1 MVLGSVSSVP
11 PAANCSNRNPAPV
24 YQVVAISTR

>member
-1 MVLGSVSSVP
+1 MVLRSVSSV
-11 PAANCSNRNPAPV
+11 ANCSNRNPAPV